1 MRAFNAREVV
11 LATTLLPLALGK
23 GWISKTVLLN
33 GMAYHGASALGMSV
47 APLLRKVDVLCNVSF
62 CVLVNAQTQ
71 WQPHTGL
78 LTALAVAAWGGAHA
92 AKTVGRHQV
101 SCLLHATLVQWP
113 LLLCLSMSPYA

>member
-1 MRAFNAREVV
+1 MRAFNAKEAM

-78 LTALAVAAWGGAHA
+78 LTALAVAAWGGDTKSPAFC
-92 AKTVGRHQV
+92 TQRSCSGPFFCV
-101 SCLLHATLVQWP
+101 SQCLPMRELRN
-113 LLLCLSMSPYA
+113 C